1 MTTEVMVA
9 ELPKK
14 EQFLQCPVAAWA
26 AWITET
32 KAPAI
37 ASGLFL
43 ARGQTPTKAAP
54 ITPAESPSSCLTIG
68 VSKLSL
74 KT

>member
-14 EQFLQCPVAAWA
+14 EQFLQCPVA